1 MAGPFPFP
9 GGGASGGSDVYRI
22 APDGSPAKVWTSHE
36 DIVYALAFDSQG
48 RLLAGTGNRGHI
60 FAITGLDDFSDLL
73 KAPAS
78 QVTGFAKA
86 PGGGLYAATSNLGKV
101 FVLGPGPEAEGA
113 YESDVF
119 DAKIFSRWGRAE
131 FRGAGNVDLY
141 ARSGNVD
148 NPDRNWSPWK
158 KIDLGEERRDRNS
171 RGALCPVEGR
181 AARGIRCSRRRQRGA
196 ELSAQ
201 ERRS

>member
-1 MAGPFPFP
+1 M
-9 GGGASGGSDVYRI
+9 
-22 APDGSPAKVWTSHE
+22 
-36 DIVYALAFDSQG
+36 
-48 RLLAGTGNRGHI
+48 LAGTGNRGHI

-78 QVTGFAKA
+78 QVTAFAKA

-101 FVLGPGPEAEGA
+101 FVLGPQPQAEGT

-131 FRGAGNVDLY
+131 FRGTGNVDLY

-158 KIDLGEERRDRNS
+158 KIDLDEERGNRNS
-171 RGALCPVEGR
+171 GGALRPVEGS
-181 AARGIRCSRRRQRGA
+181 AARRDLGARRG
-196 ELSAQ
+196 
-201 ERRS
+201 

>member
-1 MAGPFPFP
+1 M
-9 GGGASGGSDVYRI
+9 SSGSDVYRI
-22 APDGSPAKVWTSHE
+22 APDGSPTRLWTSHE

-60 FAITGLDDFSDLL
+60 FAITGLDEFSDLL
-73 KAPAS
+73 KAA
-78 QVTGFAKA
+78 GFAGHRVCQSPRRRA
-86 PGGGLYAATSNLGKV
+86 LRRHQQSGKS
-101 FVLGPGPEAEGA
+101 LCARSGPEAEGT

-131 FRGAGNVDLY
+131 FRGAGNVDLS

-158 KIDLGEERRDRNS
+158 KIDLGKD
-171 RGALCPVEGR
+171 A
-181 AARGIRCSRRRQRGA
+181 
-196 ELSAQ
+196 
-201 ERRS
+201 